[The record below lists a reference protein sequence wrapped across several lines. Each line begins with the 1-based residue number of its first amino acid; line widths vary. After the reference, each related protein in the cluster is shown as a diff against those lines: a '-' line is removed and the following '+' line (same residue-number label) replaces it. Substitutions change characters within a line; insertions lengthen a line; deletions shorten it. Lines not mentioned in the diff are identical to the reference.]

1 MNQRVVVSLTFLAGV
16 VAFGQA
22 PEAPV
27 TSGEAAVVL
36 NAARETLG
44 GEKRISSIKTVVAS
58 GRTRQLQGD
67 NLVPIE
73 FEISIELPDKY
84 VRTDEI
90 PARESGPNSRGFNGD
105 VLIQS
110 GDAPGSGG
118 RRGGPPPGGAGPP
131 PRALAAREA
140 SRRQWRAG
148 ERGRGPAG
156 PPPSPTTPVKQ
167 DFVRLTL
174 GMFATSFSSY
184 PLSFGHAGQAEA
196 PEGKADVLDVKGAG
210 NFAARF
216 FIDSKTHLPL
226 MLSWSTPPNLV
237 PVVAGQKP
245 PANLPPGSVTFETP
259 MPPPDSATAEQK
271 KQFEEDALAARKK
284 AMASTRPTE
293 NRIYYADY
301 RDVDGLKLPFRIRRA
316 VGATTI
322 EETTF
327 DRYRINA
334 KVDPRKIRGSQVKRL
349 SRGAVC
355 RAHVV
360 RSWRCRC
367 RLSRRVTRECS
378 SQWWTRRTQSFQEP
392 RSPFSA
398 PSLPHRRPTSRPC
411 RRRRMASPLSA
422 G

>member
-1 MNQRVVVSLTFLAGV
+1 MKKTVILSLTFLAGV

-22 PEAPV
+22 PELPA
-27 TSGEAAVVL
+27 TSGEATAVLTGVRD
-36 NAARETLG
+36 ALG
-44 GEKRISSIKTVVAS
+44 GEKRIAAIKTVVAS

-73 FEISIELPDKY
+73 FEISIEFPDKY

-105 VLIQS
+105 GLIQL
-110 GDAPGSGG
+110 GDAPGGPG
-118 RRGGPPPGGAGPP
+118 PRRGGPPPSAPAGASTSAGTASVDKTAGKPGAPGGEAAGGAG
-131 PRALAAREA
+131 
-140 SRRQWRAG
+140 
-148 ERGRGPAG
+148 RGPGG

-167 DFVRLTL
+167 DFARLTL

-184 PLSFGHAGQAEA
+184 PLSFAHAGQAEA
-196 PEGKADVLDVKGAG
+196 PEGKADVLDVKGGG
-210 NFAARF
+210 NFSARF

-226 MLSWSTPPNLV
+226 MLSWTTPPNLV

-259 MPPPDSATAEQK
+259 MPPPDSATPEQK
-271 KQFEEDALAARKK
+271 TQFESDALAARKK

-316 VGATTI
+316 IGATTV
-322 EETTF
+322 EETLF

-334 KVDPRKIRGSQVKRL
+334 KVDPRKFE
-349 SRGAVC
+349 
-355 RAHVV
+355 V
-360 RSWRCRC
+360 RK
-367 RLSRRVTRECS
+367 
-378 SQWWTRRTQSFQEP
+378 
-392 RSPFSA
+392 
-398 PSLPHRRPTSRPC
+398 
-411 RRRRMASPLSA
+411 
-422 G
+422 

>member
-1 MNQRVVVSLTFLAGV
+1 MKQPVILCLTFLAGAI
-16 VAFGQA
+16 AFAQNPGPPA
-22 PEAPV
+22 
-27 TSGEAAVVL
+27 TSGEAASVL

-44 GEKRISSIKTVVAS
+44 GEKRISSIKTLVAS

-105 VLIQS
+105 GLIQS
-110 GDAPGSGG
+110 GDAPGPGG
-118 RRGGPPPGGAGPP
+118 RRGGPPPGGGGPP
-131 PRALAAREA
+131 PASAPAGATAGKPAPADAAA
-140 SRRQWRAG
+140 SA

-156 PPPSPTTPVKQ
+156 PPPSPTVPVKQ
-167 DFVRLTL
+167 DFARLTL

-196 PEGKADVLDVKGAG
+196 PEGKADVLDVKGGG

-226 MLSWSTPPNLV
+226 MLSWTTPPNLV

-259 MPPPDSATAEQK
+259 VPPPDSATPEQK
-271 KQFEEDALAARKK
+271 KQFETDALAARKK

-316 VGATTI
+316 VGATTV
-322 EETTF
+322 EETLF
-327 DRYRINA
+327 DRYRINT
-334 KVDPRKIRGSQVKRL
+334 KVDPRRFE
-349 SRGAVC
+349 
-355 RAHVV
+355 V
-360 RSWRCRC
+360 RK
-367 RLSRRVTRECS
+367 
-378 SQWWTRRTQSFQEP
+378 
-392 RSPFSA
+392 
-398 PSLPHRRPTSRPC
+398 
-411 RRRRMASPLSA
+411 
-422 G
+422 